1 MTVAANIPQLIKQA
15 VPVFRVRNP
24 ADTNNYATATNGTVT
39 VTLAATTTPACH
51 KIEGLVLS
59 YSGTP
64 TAGGVTVTDSVIGA
78 CFSVDV
84 TASGPVYLPLGWMGF
99 SPGGAVTIAL
109 AGGGSGIAG
118 KLNIIG
124 HEIEAS

>member
-1 MTVAANIPQLIKQA
+1 MSIAAGIPKLIQQSE
-15 VPVFRVRNP
+15 PVFRVRNP
-24 ADTNNYATATNGTVT
+24 ADTNNYATATNG
-39 VTLAATTTPACH
+39 AATITLGATTAPACH

-64 TAGGVTVTDSVIGA
+64 SGGSVTVTDSVIGA

-84 TASGPVYLPLGWMGF
+84 TAGGPVYLPLGWMGF
-99 SPGGAVTIAL
+99 SPGGSVAIVL
-109 AGGGSGIAG
+109 AGGGSGIVG

-124 HEIEAS
+124 HEIEAA